1 MLYQFEISQ
10 GWLEVL
16 LNFQILVIDLI
27 GFEIVNVLMF
37 DEGIVVVEV
46 MILMY
51 CVVCGLVKRVVVDVD
66 VFIQIVVVLVIC
78 VKLLGIE
85 IVMVDLCVGL
95 FDGEFFGVIVQ
106 LFGVSGWI
114 IDWFVLV

>member
-1 MLYQFEISQ
+1 M
-10 GWLEVL
+10 
-16 LNFQILVIDLI
+16 VIDLI

-66 VFIQIVVVLVIC
+66 VFI
-78 VKLLGIE
+78 
-85 IVMVDLCVGL
+85 
-95 FDGEFFGVIVQ
+95 
-106 LFGVSGWI
+106 
-114 IDWFVLV
+114 